1 MTFNSHL
8 QHLQHILVGASY
20 HSFRDMVDYSGN
32 PVQHA
37 IETKKKY
44 LKTAIANIGMTP
56 TRNAGLYWI

>member
-20 HSFRDMVDYSGN
+20 HSFRDMVEIILVT
-32 PVQHA
+32 PF
-37 IETKKKY
+37 ITLLKKKY